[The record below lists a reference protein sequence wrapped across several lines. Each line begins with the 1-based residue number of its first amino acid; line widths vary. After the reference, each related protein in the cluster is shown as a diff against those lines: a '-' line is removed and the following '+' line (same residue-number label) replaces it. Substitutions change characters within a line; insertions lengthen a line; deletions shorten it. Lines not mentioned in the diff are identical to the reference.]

1 MLSTNKGIRK
11 ALPILTLTFFLF
23 ALLLVWC
30 FFNLTHS
37 TYFHQLNM
45 RHFKY
50 TSELTSLVYSSFEDV
65 ARSQPIDTQA
75 LRQTIIKLRQQP
87 LDCLSMV
94 TKTDAFVMKMIGT
107 ESIVLICARDVET
120 GNKSLLHLANFEQGT
135 ISREILQQ
143 QLVKALDE
151 FNINSTEFEEPVA
164 KTVHVISTVT
174 LWVIIISSLIVLA
187 FALFI
192 SRAVALGLTNRE
204 EAMKA
209 LAHSEARNKH
219 LAYTDSLTGLP
230 NRNIL
235 DHTINT
241 AIKKAERSNLQ
252 FAVMFVDLDS
262 FKDVNDTLGHTVGDQ
277 LLITMATRIVE
288 ALRSNDHVVR
298 FGGDEFVVV
307 SDGFESVETI
317 DYIAHKIADTIK
329 QPVKLTN
336 SGKDSYITASIGVAY
351 YPQNGLN
358 ATHLLKHADVAM
370 YQAKQAGK
378 NQYKVFDEQSA
389 LEQNRKLRL
398 VDQLHHAISNNEL
411 SIAYQ
416 PIVRL
421 ADGMTVGS
429 EALLRWTNSDN
440 ETISPAEFIPIAEH
454 SGQILD
460 IGYWVLEQ
468 ACKQCKE
475 WHNEGAHQHAM
486 AINVSS
492 HQLKDPH
499 FTERLKSI
507 LEEISL
513 PASFVHLE
521 VTENS
526 AITEDPAC
534 VATLHQLAALGTR
547 LLLDDFG
554 TGYSCLSYLKDLPF
568 HILKIDKSFM
578 PADNTIASTIIAMGH
593 EMNMP
598 IVAEGIEA
606 MPCYAHLKAL
616 NCQYGQG
623 FLFQKP
629 VPAHQFDTSKYY
641 ECFASPSN

>member
-30 FFNLTHS
+30 FFTLTHS
-37 TYFHQLNM
+37 NYFHQLNM

-50 TSELTSLVYSSFEDV
+50 TSELTTQIYATNGEIANV
-65 ARSQPIDTQA
+65 QPINTQA
-75 LRQTIIKLRQQP
+75 LRQTIINLRQQP
-87 LDCLSMV
+87 LDCLSGI
-94 TKTDAFVMKMIGT
+94 TKTDALIMKMIGT
-107 ESIVLICARDVET
+107 ESITSICERDVAT
-120 GNKSLLHLANFEQGT
+120 GNKSLAYLADFEKGY
-135 ISREILQQ
+135 ISREALQK
-143 QLVKALDE
+143 QLVKALNE
-151 FNINSTEFEEPVA
+151 FSANSSEFEKPVA
-164 KTVHVISTVT
+164 QTVGFISTVT
-174 LWVIIISSLIVLA
+174 LWVIILSSLVVLA

-192 SRAVALGLTNRE
+192 SRAVASGLTNRE

-209 LAHSEARNKH
+209 LAHSEARNKQ

-230 NRNIL
+230 NRNLL

-241 AIKKAERSNLQ
+241 AIKRAERNNLQ
-252 FAVMFVDLDS
+252 FAVMFVDLDR
-262 FKDVNDTLGHTVGDQ
+262 FKDVNDTLGHTIGDK
-277 LLITMATRIVE
+277 LLVIMAKRIAQAV
-288 ALRSNDHVVR
+288 RSTDHVVR
-298 FGGDEFVVV
+298 FGGDEFVAVT
-307 SDGFESVETI
+307 DGFDSIETI
-317 DYIAHKIADTIK
+317 DYIAHKIIDAIK
-329 QPVKLTN
+329 EPVKLTD
-336 SGKDSYITASIGVAY
+336 SGNDSYITASIGVAC

-358 ATHLLKHADVAM
+358 ATLLLKHADTAM
-370 YQAKQAGK
+370 YQAKRAGK
-378 NQYKVFDEQSA
+378 NRYHAFDRLSA
-389 LEQNRKLRL
+389 LKQNRKLKL

-411 SIAYQ
+411 SMAYQ

-421 ADGMTVGS
+421 SDGMTVGS

-440 ETISPAEFIPIAEH
+440 EAISPAEFIPIAEH

-468 ACKQCKE
+468 ACKQCKK
-475 WHNEGAHQHAM
+475 WHSEGARHHAM

-492 HQLKDPH
+492 QQLKDPN
-499 FTERLKSI
+499 FTRRLADI
-507 LEEISL
+507 LTKLSL
-513 PASFVHLE
+513 PASFIHLE

-526 AITEDPAC
+526 AITEDQVC
-534 VATLHQLAALGTR
+534 VATLHQLARLGTK
-547 LLLDDFG
+547 LLIDDFG

-578 PADNTIASTIIAMGH
+578 PADNSIASTIIAMGH

-598 IVAEGIEA
+598 IVAEGIET

-623 FLFQKP
+623 YLFQKP
-629 VPAHQFDTSKYY
+629 VPAQQFDTSKRY
-641 ECFASPSN
+641 ECLTSVLA

>member
-30 FFNLTHS
+30 FFTLTHS
-37 TYFHQLNM
+37 SYFHQLNM

-50 TSELTSLVYSSFEDV
+50 TTELTTLIYAPSNEISH
-65 ARSQPIDTQA
+65 SQPIDTQA
-75 LRQTIIKLRQQP
+75 LRQTLINLRQQP
-87 LDCLSMV
+87 QDCLSMV
-94 TKTDAFVMKMIGT
+94 TKTDAFIMKMIGT
-107 ESIVLICARDVET
+107 DSIISICERDVAT
-120 GNKSLLHLANFEQGT
+120 GNKSLAYLTDFEQGN
-135 ISREILQQ
+135 ISREMLQQ
-143 QLVKALDE
+143 QLVNALNE
-151 FNINSTEFEEPVA
+151 FSANSSEFEKPVA
-164 KTVHVISTVT
+164 QTVHFISTVT
-174 LWVIIISSLIVLA
+174 LSVIILSSLVVLA

-192 SRAVALGLTNRE
+192 SRAVASGLTNRE

-209 LAHSEARNKH
+209 LAHSEARNKQ
-219 LAYTDSLTGLP
+219 LAYTDLLTGLP
-230 NRNIL
+230 NRNLL
-235 DHTINT
+235 DHTIDT
-241 AIKKAERSNLQ
+241 AIKSAERNDLQ
-252 FAVMFVDLDS
+252 FAVMFVDLDR
-262 FKDVNDTLGHTVGDQ
+262 FKDVNDTLGHTIGDK
-277 LLITMATRIVE
+277 LLVIMAKRIADAV
-288 ALRSNDHVVR
+288 RSTDHVVR
-298 FGGDEFVVV
+298 FGGDEFVAVT
-307 SDGFESVETI
+307 DGFESVETI
-317 DYIAHKIADTIK
+317 DYIAHKIINAIK
-329 QPVKLTN
+329 QPVKLTD
-336 SGKDSYITASIGVAY
+336 SGNDSYITASIGVAC

-358 ATHLLKHADVAM
+358 ATLLLKHADTAM
-370 YQAKQAGK
+370 YQAKRAGK
-378 NQYKVFDEQSA
+378 NRYKAFDRLSA
-389 LEQNRKLRL
+389 LKQNRKLKL
-398 VDQLHHAISNNEL
+398 VNQLHHAISDNEL
-411 SIAYQ
+411 SVVYQ

-440 ETISPAEFIPIAEH
+440 EAISPAEFIPIAEH

-468 ACKQCKE
+468 ACMQCKK
-475 WHNEGAHQHAM
+475 WHNEGAPHHAM

-499 FTERLKSI
+499 FTRRLASI
-507 LEEISL
+507 LTELSL
-513 PASFVHLE
+513 PASFIHLE

-526 AITEDPAC
+526 AITEDQAS
-534 VATLHQLAALGTR
+534 VATLHQLAGLGTK

-598 IVAEGIEA
+598 IVAEGIET

-629 VPAHQFDTSKYY
+629 VPPHQFDTSKRYA
-641 ECFASPSN
+641 CITSVLA

>member
-45 RHFKY
+45 RHFKF

-107 ESIVLICARDVET
+107 ESIVSICARDVET

-164 KTVHVISTVT
+164 KTVQVISTVT

-192 SRAVALGLTNRE
+192 SRAVASGLTNRE

-235 DHTINT
+235 DHTIDT
-241 AIKKAERSNLQ
+241 AIKKAQRNDLQ

-277 LLITMATRIVE
+277 LLVIMATRIAN
-288 ALRSNDHVVR
+288 ALRSTDHVVR

-307 SDGFESVETI
+307 SEGFESVETI

-329 QPVKLTN
+329 QPVKLTDN
-336 SGKDSYITASIGVAY
+336 GKDSYITASIGVAY

-641 ECFASPSN
+641 ECFASPAN